1 MDWDRAVKDPDALSE
16 QLTEGFQEALDTY
29 GVPRGALFTVEEVEE
44 LTPDAG
50 ATELSPDEKLA
61 ELMKRP
67 WGGVVTEEVEGGT
80 DKVSPE
86 LSDDEFNDALALI
99 IRKAHGR

>member
-1 MDWDRAVKDPDALSE
+1 MDWDRAVADPDQLSE

-44 LTPDAG
+44 LTPDA
-50 ATELSPDEKLA
+50 ATAEKTPEEALS
-61 ELMKRP
+61 ELMEKP
-67 WGGVVTEEVEGGT
+67 WGGVVTEELDGGKT
-80 DKVSPE
+80 KVSPE
-86 LSDDEFNDALALI
+86 LSDDDFNDALASI